1 MGTKSREVIFGSR
14 HRLWKERI
22 PIARAEAVAAIRKAH
37 RALAEEWSVRMEGF
51 GGPAQPSP
59 TIAQCMNGG
68 LGWLEVE
75 CLRCHTRVSLPLQ
88 HIRRPP
94 DTPVWKL
101 EAGLRCRSCA
111 TLRYRPPVRLVK
123 LTAEREIN
131 PYPWDRPGAER

>member
-14 HRLWKERI
+14 HRHWKFAVAETREK
-22 PIARAEAVAAIRKAH
+22 ARAAVKEAH

-59 TIAQCMNGG
+59 TIAQCISGG

-75 CLRCHTRVSLPLQ
+75 CMRCHTRVSLPLS

-94 DTPVWKL
+94 QTPV
-101 EAGLRCRSCA
+101 
-111 TLRYRPPVRLVK
+111 
-123 LTAEREIN
+123 
-131 PYPWDRPGAER
+131 